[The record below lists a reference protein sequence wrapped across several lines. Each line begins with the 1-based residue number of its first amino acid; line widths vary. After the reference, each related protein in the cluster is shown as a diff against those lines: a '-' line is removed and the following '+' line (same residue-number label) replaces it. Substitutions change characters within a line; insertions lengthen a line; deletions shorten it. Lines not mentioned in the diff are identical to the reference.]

1 MQPKQLVLRRL
12 PKAYIE
18 RDDYGNAFVMN
29 NDECVVAEYFYP
41 ETQSEETAWQYAL
54 DALKITQNFN
64 RTHPLRMDLA
74 DFESK
79 SNRITHRVQNGKK
92 QKQQKIDEEE
102 FNFNL

>member
-1 MQPKQLVLRRL
+1 MHPKQLVLRRL

-18 RDDYGNAFVMN
+18 RDDDGNMFVMN

-41 ETQSEETAWQYAL
+41 ETQLEDTAWKYAL

-64 RTHPLRMDLA
+64 RTHPLRMDLS

-79 SNRITHRVQNGKK
+79 SARITNRVQTSKRRNK
-92 QKQQKIDEEE
+92 QEEE
-102 FNFNL
+102 FNY

>member
-1 MQPKQLVLRRL
+1 MHPKQLVLRRL

-18 RDDYGNAFVMN
+18 RDDDGNIFVMN

-41 ETQSEETAWQYAL
+41 ETQSEETAWKYAL

-64 RTHPLRMDLA
+64 RTHPLRMDLS

-79 SNRITHRVQNGKK
+79 SSRITNRVQSSKR
-92 QKQQKIDEEE
+92 QKQQKTDEKE
-102 FNFNL
+102 FNYNL